1 MNALRSWRQLTS
13 EISIFDT
20 RKDSYAEFCETS
32 AIFRSDSA
40 NFVLAK
46 QEINEQQIERNQ
58 LKPEVINWLADEQ
71 KRKQDQH
78 PDIRHQQSPPLEHRA
93 GQISIT
99 RS

>member
-1 MNALRSWRQLTS
+1 MKALRSRCELTS
-13 EISIFDT
+13 EISMFDT
-20 RKDSYAEFCETS
+20 EGLLRRILRTLGDFQQR
-32 AIFRSDSA
+32 FGH
-40 NFVLAK
+40 FFLAK
-46 QEINEQQIERNQ
+46 QEINEQHIERDQ

-93 GQISIT
+93 GQISIA